1 MQTIQLKSA
10 YKMMTKVQVDK
21 RRRVLHVQ
29 FADGISG
36 DIPLRTISDH
46 EKLDLD
52 RLKLEDPYVIQIG
65 VVGAAEALGIPWDF
79 ARYYCDPSYA
89 KQVEQRH
96 KRDRQT
102 IAQQLRRLRHKQAWT
117 QEQLAKRSRV
127 SRITINR
134 LENEVEQSPRL
145 ETLERL
151 AEAFGIELSQLV
163 ANEA

>member
-1 MQTIQLKSA
+1 MQTVQLKSA
-10 YKMMTKVQVDK
+10 YKMMIKVQVDK

-29 FADGISG
+29 FADGVSG
-36 DIPLRTISDH
+36 DIPLREISDH

-52 RLKLEDPYVIQIG
+52 QLELENPYVIQIG
-65 VVGAAEALGIPWDF
+65 AIGDAEPTGIPWDF
-79 ARYYCDPSYA
+79 ARYYCDPAYA

-96 KRDRQT
+96 QRDRRT
-102 IAQQLRRLRHKQAWT
+102 LAQQLKRLRVKHGWT
-117 QEQLAKRSRV
+117 QEQLAKRSGV

-151 AEAFGIELSQLV
+151 AEAFEIELAQLLAV
-163 ANEA
+163 EA

>member
-1 MQTIQLKSA
+1 MQTVQLKSA

-36 DIPLRTISDH
+36 DIPLRTINDH

-52 RLKLEDPYVIQIG
+52 RLELEDPYVIQIG
-65 VVGAAEALGIPWDF
+65 VVGDAEALGIPWDF

-117 QEQLAKRSRV
+117 QEQLAKRSGV

-151 AEAFGIELSQLV
+151 AEAFGIELRQLV
-163 ANEA
+163 ADEA